1 MLLKALS
8 AGICRISNIS
18 FNKIFFVSN
27 AINYFV
33 LFKKPTN
40 NSLMNTVIAP
50 IDFSDISYNAGRYA
64 AKLLQGYEGIELI
77 LYNMYEEDV
86 EHEMIMENLE
96 NFKKELLESTTV
108 NITLYAERGDEF
120 VEELEKFTRH
130 RSADLVIMGITGK
143 SSIAQKFIG
152 SNALKMAE
160 SKYCPVLIVPANC
173 EFKEVRNVMLTSDF
187 KDVVRTTP
195 SGPIKKILK
204 LLQPSLHIVNVN
216 EEIYIALSED
226 YEEDKQKLREM
237 FSEFNPE
244 FYFLR
249 LYDVEEALTQFATD
263 KNIDL
268 IITIQKEHSKIF
280 KLFKSHTKELAY
292 QSTIPVLVVHE

>member
-1 MLLKALS
+1 LA
-8 AGICRISNIS
+8 
-18 FNKIFFVSN
+18 NKSFFVSN

-33 LFKKPTN
+33 PISKTN
-40 NSLMNTVIAP
+40 QPSHRMNTVIVP
-50 IDFSDISYNAGRYA
+50 IDFSDISYNAARYA
-64 AKLLQGYEGIELI
+64 AKLLQGYEGIEMV
-77 LYNMYEEDV
+77 LYNMYAEDV
-86 EHEMIMENLE
+86 ENEMIMEDLG
-96 NFKKELLESTTV
+96 NFKKELLETTTV

-120 VEELEKFTRH
+120 VEELEKLARH

-160 SKYCPVLIVPANC
+160 SKYCPVLIVPANS
-173 EFKEVRNVMLTSDF
+173 EFKEVKNVMLTSDF
-187 KDVVRTTP
+187 KDVVKTTP
-195 SGPIKKILK
+195 SAPIKKVLT
-204 LLQPSLHIVNVN
+204 LMNPSLHIVNVN
-216 EEIYIALSED
+216 EDIYIEISEQ
-226 YEEDKQKLREM
+226 YEAEKQGLAEM

-249 LYDVEEALTQFATD
+249 LYDVEAAITQFASD

-268 IITIQKEHSKIF
+268 IVAIQKEHSKIYRF
-280 KLFKSHTKELAY
+280 FKSHTKDLAY